1 MQQGSL
7 AQTSKPQWGEEG
19 IHMGWGL
26 EDEIAAVTLG
36 GCQNPN
42 GTKSAFAWG
51 KGATLARGD
60 WLLHTGKLI

>member
-51 KGATLARGD
+51 RGQH
-60 WLLHTGKLI
+60 WQGEIGYYIQGS